1 MGSQTIAS
9 TLLSGSIARPCRQ
22 SKFKI
27 IFIYPVD
34 VFVIIGYNGTCSQCP
49 SSTFGEPYIM
59 SMQISVD
66 PAALSQEQREAVA
79 GFILAY
85 PGKACSGT
93 CGHAVAEIHAHAHA
107 APVAAG
113 ATTAPALD
121 PEIAALVKDDGEFQA
136 SVAFGGHGSP
146 ELDADAAKLN
156 AIFGQGAAGPTLAD
170 VGLAP
175 AAAFGVPPVP
185 LVVSTPA
192 IAAGAIVAP
201 PPPANTA
208 PITTTPGVASSVAG
222 VDLDAKGFPWD
233 NRIHAGTKRK
243 NADGSW
249 TAKRGVDPAL
259 VAAVEAQLRQVMGAA
274 PAPLAQGVAPAPT
287 GAVPQP
293 VAPPPA
299 PVPVAG
305 AAPSMPAAPSAAPAG
320 EVPADARQ
328 QFVGLV
334 GRASAAIQGQKV
346 TPAEVNQICADSG
359 IPALPLLANRLDLVA
374 TVASRIDALIAARQ

>member
-1 MGSQTIAS
+1 
-9 TLLSGSIARPCRQ
+9 
-22 SKFKI
+22 
-27 IFIYPVD
+27 
-34 VFVIIGYNGTCSQCP
+34 
-49 SSTFGEPYIM
+49 M

-93 CGHAVAEIHAHAHA
+93 CGHAVAEIPAFIHKDTAD
-107 APVAAG
+107 AG
-113 ATTAPALD
+113 LVEVGRALD

-136 SVAFGGHGSP
+136 SVAFGSHGSP
-146 ELDADAAKLN
+146 ALDVDAAKLN
-156 AIFGQGAAGPTLAD
+156 AIFGQGAAGPTIGD

-175 AAAFGVPPVP
+175 VAAFGVPAAP
-185 LVVSTPA
+185 LALSTPA
-192 IAAGAIVAP
+192 IAGASTVAP

-208 PITTTPGVASSVAG
+208 PTTTTPGVASSAAG
-222 VDLDAKGFPWD
+222 ASSGGVELDKHGLPWD
-233 NRIHAGTKRK
+233 GRIHAGTKRK

-249 TAKRGVDPAL
+249 TTKRGVDPAL
-259 VAAVEAQLRQVMGAA
+259 VATVEAELRQVMGAA

-287 GAVPQP
+287 PVSVAASTTVPPAPTGAVPQP
-293 VAPPPA
+293 VAPPPPPA
-299 PVPVAG
+299 PAPVAG
-305 AAPSMPAAPSAAPAG
+305 AAPSMPAAPSVAPG
-320 EVPADARQ
+320 EVPTDARQ

-346 TPAEVNQICADSG
+346 TQAEVNQICADSG

-374 TVASRIDALIAARQ
+374 TVASRIDALIAARSQ

>member
-1 MGSQTIAS
+1 
-9 TLLSGSIARPCRQ
+9 
-22 SKFKI
+22 
-27 IFIYPVD
+27 
-34 VFVIIGYNGTCSQCP
+34 
-49 SSTFGEPYIM
+49 M

-175 AAAFGVPPVP
+175 AQAFGVPAAP
-185 LVVSTPA
+185 LVGSTPA

-208 PITTTPGVASSVAG
+208 PITTTPGVASSPTATLTTG

-233 NRIHAGTKRK
+233 NRIHAESKGKI
-243 NADGSW
+243 ADGTW
-249 TAKRGVDPAL
+249 RKKRNLDPAL
-259 VAAVEAQLRQVMGAA
+259 VATVEAELRQVMGAA

-287 GAVPQP
+287 P
-293 VAPPPA
+293 VSVAASTTVPPA
-299 PVPVAG
+299 PTGAPAPAPVAG

-320 EVPADARQ
+320 EVPQDARQ

-346 TPAEVNQICADSG
+346 TQAEVTQICADSG

>member
-1 MGSQTIAS
+1 
-9 TLLSGSIARPCRQ
+9 
-22 SKFKI
+22 
-27 IFIYPVD
+27 
-34 VFVIIGYNGTCSQCP
+34 
-49 SSTFGEPYIM
+49 M

-85 PGKACSGT
+85 PGKACAGT
-93 CGHAVAEIHAHAHA
+93 CGNHAVAEIPAFIHKDTADAGLVEVGRTIAPAVNELEVLQHDHESTL
-107 APVAAG
+107 PVAA
-113 ATTAPALD
+113 
-121 PEIAALVKDDGEFQA
+121 
-136 SVAFGGHGSP
+136 
-146 ELDADAAKLN
+146 
-156 AIFGQGAAGPTLAD
+156 FGQPVVDEA
-170 VGLAP
+170 
-175 AAAFGVPPVP
+175 AAAFGVPPVPLGVSAP

-259 VAAVEAQLRQVMGAA
+259 VATVEAELRQVMGAA
-274 PAPLAQGVAPAPT
+274 PATPLAHAAIATVAAGFTPTPTSAPAV
-287 GAVPQP
+287 AVP
-293 VAPPPA
+293 PPP
-299 PVPVAG
+299 VVG
-305 AAPSMPAAPSAAPAG
+305 AAPTMPAAPNAAPAG
-320 EVPADARQ
+320 EVPADARA
-328 QFVGLV
+328 QFVALV

-346 TPAEVNQICADSG
+346 TQAEVNQCCADAG
-359 IPALPLLANRLDLVA
+359 VPALPLLANRLDLVA
-374 TVASRIDALIAARQ
+374 QVAAHIDALIAARQ